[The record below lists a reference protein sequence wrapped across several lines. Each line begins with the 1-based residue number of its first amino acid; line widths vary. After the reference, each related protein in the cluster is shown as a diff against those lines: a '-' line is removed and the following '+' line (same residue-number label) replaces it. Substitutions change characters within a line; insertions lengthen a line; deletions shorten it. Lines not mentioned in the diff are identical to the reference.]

1 MCDNLTGGDWLLFLT
16 IAILLLVCFIYRRC
30 RKARRTEIEQRKT
43 VLFGIWKSENTKRV
57 NIVGLPNSGK
67 TVYFCVCMDL
77 LQRIFNELGNDYSV
91 IYETAKTDQI
101 VSNVIADLRDK
112 GGEGWP
118 ANTQN
123 PIEHC
128 VSILSNTRKCELCF
142 KDYSGEEFT
151 RIYGDPEYLGALNDD
166 VDQTEG
172 SDGVIIIIASTLL
185 LDKSSQE
192 LSLCLFNLLKELEI
206 KNFRGKLALVVTQG
220 DRVKNIADLEIEK
233 LFMRQQPNS
242 YARLKTLKCEYK
254 FFLVTA
260 VDCEIDDNG
269 EYVPPKDYSPLHNS
283 KNVCAPI
290 EWLMDISLPDAK

>member
-1 MCDNLTGGDWLLFLT
+1 MCDNLTEGDLLLFLAVG
-16 IAILLLVCFIYRRC
+16 IALAFFIYRRC
-30 RKARRTEIEQRKT
+30 KKKGSVSES
-43 VLFGIWKSENTKRV
+43 SENTPKID
-57 NIVGLPNSGK
+57 IVGLPNSGK

-77 LQRIFNELGNDYSV
+77 LQRIFNELGDDYSV

-101 VSNVIADLRDK
+101 VSNVIADLKNK
-112 GGEGWP
+112 GKEGWP

-123 PIEHC
+123 TVEHG
-128 VSILSNTRKCELCF
+128 VSILCKTRKCGLRF

-151 RIYGDPEYLGALNDD
+151 RVYGNPEYLEAPNDTN
-166 VDQTEG
+166 DQQKDKDG
-172 SDGVIIIIASTLL
+172 NDGVVIIIASTLL
-185 LDKSSQE
+185 LDTSNHE

-220 DRVKNIADLEIEK
+220 DRIKNIGDLDIEK

-242 YARLKTLKCEYK
+242 YARLKTLKCQYK
-254 FFLVTA
+254 FFIVTA

-283 KNVCAPI
+283 KNVHEPI
-290 EWLMDISLPDAK
+290 EWLMDIELPMPNKEC